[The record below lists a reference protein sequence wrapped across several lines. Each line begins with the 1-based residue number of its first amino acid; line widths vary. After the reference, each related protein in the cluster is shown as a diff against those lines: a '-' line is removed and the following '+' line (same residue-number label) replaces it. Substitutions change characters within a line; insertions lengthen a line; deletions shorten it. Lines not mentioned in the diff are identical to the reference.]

1 MICVKCGKEAPDAPY
16 CALCG
21 WKQAKGEPGR
31 KAKRGNGQGSVF
43 KLSNGK
49 YKAVVIKGYYLD
61 DDGKQHK
68 LTASR
73 VCEKKK
79 DAVAAIPELQKTTA
93 RKREAITFKTL
104 YDRWLPTHRAGKGT
118 MNCYKAAFKCFRPLW
133 GLKLEDIDID
143 DLQECV
149 DECGKGKRTKQNMK
163 AVCGLVYKYGIPR
176 KVVPENLNLAQFI
189 IVEGD
194 GAAARE
200 SFTPAQI
207 EQIRKAVGT
216 VDYADYIYCMIYL
229 GFRPTEFTEL
239 DVTDYDPQG
248 SCIIGG
254 AKTEAGTNRTVTISP
269 KIAPTIQALAES
281 GISGPLFPNKE
292 TGNRLNNHSL
302 NKAMCAALEEIG
314 IDNPFVTIG
323 GGIKRRKYTPH
334 SCRHTFATL
343 MKRVEAPS
351 KDKQEL
357 IGHASEQML
366 AYYQDVDLTDL
377 RRITDAI

>member
-1 MICVKCGKEAPDAPY
+1 MICVKCNKEAPDAPY

-21 WKQAKGEPGR
+21 WKQSAKPVTR
-31 KAKRGNGQGSVF
+31 TKRGNGQGSVY
-43 KLSNGK
+43 KLPSGK
-49 YKAVVIKGYYLD
+49 YKAVVIKGYYFD
-61 DDGKQHK
+61 EDGKQHK

-79 DAVAAIPELQKTTA
+79 DAVAAIAELQQTTT
-93 RKREAITFKTL
+93 RKRETITFKAL

-118 MNCYKAAFKCFRPLW
+118 LNCYKAAFKGFRPLW
-133 GLKLEDIDID
+133 GLKMEDIDID

-149 DECGKGKRTKQNMK
+149 DECGKGKRTRQNMK

-176 KVVPENLNLAQFI
+176 KVVPENLNLAQFL

-194 GAAARE
+194 AAAARE

-207 EQIRKAVGT
+207 DQIREAIGT

-229 GFRPTEFTEL
+229 GFRPTEFCEL
-239 DVTDYDPQG
+239 DVTDYDAERG
-248 SCIIGG
+248 CIIGG
-254 AKTEAGTNRTVTISP
+254 SKTEAGTNRTVTISP
-269 KIAPTIQALAES
+269 KIATIIRDLAENKK
-281 GISGPLFPNKE
+281 SGPLFPNKE

-314 IDNPFVTIG
+314 IENPVVTIG
-323 GGIKRRKYTPH
+323 GGVQRRKFTPH

-377 RRITDAI
+377 KKITNAI